1 MRRNA
6 LIFLTII
13 YFLLSL
19 LFNYSLYPLLMA
31 NEYNDQ
37 YFLIFIYFLS
47 EIFSFF
53 FLIIAKKKEKKL
65 TVVFGPIIGIEES
78 INFSS
83 ISDSYN
89 NITTSVNITDSIVSS
104 MQPFI
109 GMKWPSFFFPALF
122 DFLSKFFI
130 FNGLKILE
138 NDIILRAIIELLL
151 IFSFSKVLLNS
162 IYNRFSIIGSI
173 IIFLS
178 LIFICFYC
186 QISKNIKLY
195 FEYNNYS
202 TVGML
207 LCIIGEI
214 FNAIQIFF
222 QVKYIRI
229 GEKHCCREIAW
240 EGVFGLIISYLFFQ
254 FSLLFPSYETDYSEN
269 EKLSEKFWYCLK
281 DNSYS
286 AIPNLFDNIRENLIW
301 YFAYFFSCL
310 FYNLIGIIISKYIN
324 EVYKSTINVGRLSI
338 IMFLVLFIHNDDFI
352 GALNCVI
359 CVLFLISIIIGL
371 LLAIILRQQKDITFG
386 DSPSLPEIDLKDD
399 IENQNNNDENNN
411 NNNNNNH

>member
-13 YFLLSL
+13 YFILSL
-19 LFNYSLYPLLMA
+19 LFNYSLYPLLMT
-31 NEYNDQ
+31 NKYNDQ

-47 EIFSFF
+47 EIFSFL

-83 ISDSYN
+83 LSETYN
-89 NITTSVNITDSIVSS
+89 NITTSVNISDTIVSS

-138 NDIILRAIIELLL
+138 NDIILRAIVELILV
-151 IFSFSKVLLNS
+151 FSFSKILLHS
-162 IYNRFSIIGSI
+162 TYNRFSVVGSI
-173 IIFLS
+173 IIFIS
-178 LIFICFYC
+178 LIIICFYC
-186 QISKNIKLY
+186 QISKDIKLY

-214 FNAIQIFF
+214 FSAIQIFF

-240 EGVFGLIISYLFFQ
+240 EGVFGLIISYVIFQ

-281 DNSYS
+281 DDSYL
-286 AIPNLFDNIRENLIW
+286 AIPNLFDNIRENFIW
-301 YFAYFFSCL
+301 YFAYFLSSL
-310 FYNLIGIIISKYIN
+310 FYNLIGTLISKYIS
-324 EVYKSTINVGRLSI
+324 EFYRSTINVGRLAI
-338 IMFLVLFIHNDDFI
+338 IMFLVLFIHNDNYI

-359 CVLFLISIIIGL
+359 CVFFLIFIFIGL

-386 DSPSLPEIDLKDD
+386 DSQSLPGIDLKDD
-399 IENQNNNDENNN
+399 SDNQNNNDENNI
-411 NNNNNNH
+411 NNH

>member
-13 YFLLSL
+13 YFVLSL
-19 LFNYSLYPLLMA
+19 LFNYSLYPLLMT
-31 NEYNDQ
+31 NKYNDQ

-47 EIFSFF
+47 EIFSFL

-65 TVVFGPIIGIEES
+65 TVVFGPILGVEES

-83 ISDSYN
+83 LSETYN
-89 NITTSVNITDSIVSS
+89 NITTSVNISDTIVSS

-138 NDIILRAIIELLL
+138 SDIILRAIVELILV
-151 IFSFSKVLLNS
+151 FSFSKILLHS
-162 IYNRFSIIGSI
+162 TYNRFSVVGSI
-173 IIFLS
+173 IIFIS
-178 LIFICFYC
+178 LIIICFYC

-195 FEYNNYS
+195 FEYNNYN

-207 LCIIGEI
+207 LCVIGEI
-214 FNAIQIFF
+214 FSAIQIFF

-240 EGVFGLIISYLFFQ
+240 EGVFGLIISYVIFQ

-281 DNSYS
+281 DDSYL
-286 AIPNLFDNIRENLIW
+286 AIPNLFDNIRENFIW
-301 YFAYFFSCL
+301 YFAYFLSSL
-310 FYNLIGIIISKYIN
+310 FYNLIGTLISKYIS
-324 EVYKSTINVGRLSI
+324 EFYRSTINVGRLAI
-338 IMFLVLFIHNDDFI
+338 IMFLVLFIHNDNYI

-359 CVLFLISIIIGL
+359 CVFFLICIFRRL

-386 DSPSLPEIDLKDD
+386 DSQSLPGIDLKDD
-399 IENQNNNDENNN
+399 SDNQNNNDENNI
-411 NNNNNNH
+411 NNHS

>member
-13 YFLLSL
+13 YFILSL
-19 LFNYSLYPLLMA
+19 LFNYSLYPLLMT
-31 NEYNDQ
+31 NKYNDQ

-47 EIFSFF
+47 EIFSFL

-65 TVVFGPIIGIEES
+65 TVVFGPILGVEES

-83 ISDSYN
+83 LSETYN
-89 NITTSVNITDSIVSS
+89 NITTSVNISDTIVSS

-138 NDIILRAIIELLL
+138 NDIILRAIVELILV
-151 IFSFSKVLLNS
+151 FSFSKILLHS
-162 IYNRFSIIGSI
+162 TYNRFSIVGSI
-173 IIFLS
+173 IIFIS
-178 LIFICFYC
+178 LIIICFYC

-195 FEYNNYS
+195 FEYNNYN

-207 LCIIGEI
+207 LCVIGEI
-214 FNAIQIFF
+214 FSAIQIFF

-240 EGVFGLIISYLFFQ
+240 EGVFGLIISYVIFQ

-281 DNSYS
+281 DDSYS
-286 AIPNLFDNIRENLIW
+286 AISNLFDNIRENFIW
-301 YFAYFFSCL
+301 YFAYFLSSL
-310 FYNLIGIIISKYIN
+310 FYNLIGTLISKYIS
-324 EVYKSTINVGRLSI
+324 EFYRSTINVGRLAI
-338 IMFLVLFIHNDDFI
+338 IMFLVLFIHNDNYI

-359 CVLFLISIIIGL
+359 CVFFLICIFIGL

-386 DSPSLPEIDLKDD
+386 DSQSLPGIDLKDD
-399 IENQNNNDENNN
+399 SDNQNNNDENNI
-411 NNNNNNH
+411 NNHS

>member
-13 YFLLSL
+13 YFVLSL
-19 LFNYSLYPLLMA
+19 LFNYSLYPLLMT
-31 NEYNDQ
+31 NKYNDQ

-47 EIFSFF
+47 EIFSFL

-65 TVVFGPIIGIEES
+65 TVVFGPILGVEES

-83 ISDSYN
+83 LSETYN
-89 NITTSVNITDSIVSS
+89 NITTSVNISDTIVSS

-138 NDIILRAIIELLL
+138 SDIILRAIVEL
-151 IFSFSKVLLNS
+151 ISVFSFSKILLHS
-162 IYNRFSIIGSI
+162 TYNRFSVVGSI
-173 IIFLS
+173 IIFIS
-178 LIFICFYC
+178 LIIICFYC
-186 QISKNIKLY
+186 QISKDIKLY

-214 FNAIQIFF
+214 FSAIQIFF

-240 EGVFGLIISYLFFQ
+240 EGVFGLIIGYVIFQ

-281 DNSYS
+281 DDSYS
-286 AIPNLFDNIRENLIW
+286 AIPNLFNNIRENFIW
-301 YFAYFFSCL
+301 YFAYFLSSL
-310 FYNLIGIIISKYIN
+310 FYNLIGTLISKYIS
-324 EVYKSTINVGRLSI
+324 EFYRSTINVGRLAI
-338 IMFLVLFIHNDDFI
+338 IMFLVLFIHNDNHI

-359 CVLFLISIIIGL
+359 CVFFLIFIFIGL

-386 DSPSLPEIDLKDD
+386 DSQSLPGIDLKDD
-399 IENQNNNDENNN
+399 SDNQNNNDENNI
-411 NNNNNNH
+411 NNH